1 MVVADP
7 VWLVSPHLLVAQ
19 AMAVALASVGT
30 PAEAHTWQSTIRE
43 RTVGDPVRVPGR
55 LVVVLDGFD
64 DPALLDEVAQVVQ
77 TTEARIVLVTSSVVA
92 TSCGGLLHD
101 DRVDLAT
108 DVTSVVRLAEV
119 VEDFMT
125 GRVLL
130 EPGDRAAMH
139 AAWLRD
145 LEHRRHVNALLA
157 TLSPQQA
164 RVLELLAT
172 GRRVAEVGALL
183 GVTRGTARSHVK
195 AMRAKLGAR
204 SQLEAVAMLRLARD
218 VGGGAGVGHPAR
230 TTNSPGTVVALPRP
244 RAASNGSEA
253 ESRR

>member
-1 MVVADP
+1 MVGADP

-30 PAEAHTWQSTIRE
+30 PAEAHAWQSTMRQS
-43 RTVGDPVRVPGR
+43 RVGEAPFLPGR

-64 DPALLDEVAQVVQ
+64 DAALLDEVAQVVQ
-77 TTEARIVLVTSSVVA
+77 TTGVRVVLVTSSVPA
-92 TSCGGLLHD
+92 ASCGGLLHD
-101 DRVDLAT
+101 ERVDLAT
-108 DVTSVVRLAEV
+108 DVTSVARLEEV
-119 VEDFMT
+119 VKDFLA
-125 GRVLL
+125 GRALL
-130 EPGDRAAMH
+130 DPGDRAALH
-139 AAWLRD
+139 TAWLRD
-145 LEHRRHVNALLA
+145 LEHRRHVEALLA

-195 AMRAKLGAR
+195 ALRAKLGAR

-218 VGGGAGVGHPAR
+218 VGGVG
-230 TTNSPGTVVALPRP
+230 SPGGTSDSLGAVVAMPRP
-244 RAASNGSEA
+244 RAASDGSGA